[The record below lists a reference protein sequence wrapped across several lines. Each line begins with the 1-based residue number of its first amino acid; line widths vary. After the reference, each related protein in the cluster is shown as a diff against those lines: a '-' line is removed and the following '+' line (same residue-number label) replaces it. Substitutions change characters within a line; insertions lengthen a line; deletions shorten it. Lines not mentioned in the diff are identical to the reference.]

1 MAHPKHLFNSSISLL
16 LFGDAEADDRQAS
29 LCYRYPMPQEEPGLR
44 YDDIYF
50 EEFEVGRKF
59 ETAARRLSEQD
70 IIAFGKDFA
79 PLPYHTDP
87 EAAKD
92 TMFGEVVAAG
102 LHTASLAFGLF
113 VETGVFGVCGMGSPG
128 LDRLRWLKPVR
139 PGDEL
144 RAVAT
149 VSEASPAR
157 DDKGRNLIRLAFE
170 TLNQHD
176 EVVMTMQTAH
186 YVRSRPPER

>member
-1 MAHPKHLFNSSISLL
+1 M
-16 LFGDAEADDRQAS
+16 
-29 LCYRYPMPQEEPGLR
+29 RYE
-44 YDDIYF
+44 DIYF
-50 EEFEVGRKF
+50 EDFAVGRKF
-59 ETAARRLSEQD
+59 ETDKRRVSEQD

-87 EAAKD
+87 EAAKA

-102 LHTASLAFGLF
+102 LHTASLSFGLF
-113 VETGVFGVCGMGSPG
+113 VEAGVFGVCGMGSPG
-128 LDRLRWLKPVR
+128 LDRMRWLKPVR

-144 RAVAT
+144 RVIAE

-170 TLNQHD
+170 TLNQD
-176 EVVMTMQTAH
+176 NEVVMTMHTIH
-186 YVRSRPPER
+186 YVRSRPKEG